1 MKDPIYDAV
10 AENYAALVARRRED
24 ADAFIIN
31 DDGLGYVDD
40 GREEDWT
47 HRALSSSFDEG
58 SGGEDGAPRKRT
70 ASYTALVAVAWKAGL
85 QACVLVKI
93 IIWRYSVDI

>member
-1 MKDPIYDAV
+1 MEDPIYDAV

-70 ASYTALVAVAWKAGL
+70 ARWVAAAVAA
-85 QACVLVKI
+85 
-93 IIWRYSVDI
+93 S